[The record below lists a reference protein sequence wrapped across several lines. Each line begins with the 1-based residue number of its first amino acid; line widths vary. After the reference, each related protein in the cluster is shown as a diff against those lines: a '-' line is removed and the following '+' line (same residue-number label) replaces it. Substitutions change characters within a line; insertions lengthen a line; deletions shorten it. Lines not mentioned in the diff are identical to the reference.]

1 VTVLERTADCMAV
14 GMKAGPKINTHI
26 RTYKILQKKE
36 ELISELEMQ
45 LHLRFKHRTT
55 QIQILKTG
63 N

>member
-1 VTVLERTADCMAV
+1 MAV
-14 GMKAGPKINTHI
+14 GMKADPKINTDI
-26 RTYKILQKKE
+26 RTYKILQKK

-45 LHLRFKHRTT
+45 LHLRFKHVTT